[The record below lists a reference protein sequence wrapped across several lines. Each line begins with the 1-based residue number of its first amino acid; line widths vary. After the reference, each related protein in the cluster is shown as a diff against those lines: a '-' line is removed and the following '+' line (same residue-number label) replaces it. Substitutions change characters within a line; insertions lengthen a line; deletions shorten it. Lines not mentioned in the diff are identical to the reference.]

1 MRDIYET
8 YNSKYC
14 YPGTTVLKNKL
25 NIMNIEKLQTYEAKI
40 TAAKSLGLRKK
51 GITGDFDEKNP
62 LYGLYL
68 FKRGFG
74 GKVVE
79 LIGEFDLIINTP
91 LYYLYKIAFACYHKI
106 KQIKKSK

>member
-51 GITGDFDEKNP
+51 GITGDFDVK
-62 LYGLYL
+62 
-68 FKRGFG
+68 
-74 GKVVE
+74 
-79 LIGEFDLIINTP
+79 
-91 LYYLYKIAFACYHKI
+91 HI
-106 KQIKKSK
+106 KQIHKYLFAKAEFGYNSKVLLNCSIDLFIFSFHHKDKYHIHLFK

>member
-40 TAAKSLGLRKK
+40 RGFVFGQELHPR
-51 GITGDFDEKNP
+51 GDISYP
-62 LYGLYL
+62 IVALYL
-68 FKRGFG
+68 GT
-74 GKVVE
+74 
-79 LIGEFDLIINTP
+79 EF
-91 LYYLYKIAFACYHKI
+91 
-106 KQIKKSK
+106 